1 MKKSLPREYKL
12 KYLTSSKALS
22 AFLGR
27 LEEEQTSTQGL
38 TVRREKAMAA
48 ANGNASE
55 YDDSLNSSY
64 NSTQRERIAQ
74 ATLMVALAVA
84 SLFGNGIVAFIVIM
98 QQRLR
103 SLSNILLANLACID
117 LVKSGVLI
125 PLLTATIVTHPSDSP
140 LKGQV
145 ACLILLSFSAFASTV
160 TVLAY
165 VTICLDRYI
174 AVVHPIAYK
183 QSWKSKTSIRSVFVL
198 SPWVIAAVVVF
209 PTHIASHIDV
219 NIGEKTCTRYR
230 EKFLADT
237 TTTAVS
243 LSIFIVSLFALIVLY
258 ALLFNSV
265 RELAKRRIQFVS
277 AENSHRVEERV
288 RKLEIHTAKT
298 TAITVAAYVFLWL
311 LYMVVTLLRYQNYIS
326 FWLDF
331 LSLFF
336 QYTSGVINPFLY
348 FARIKELR
356 EGLKRLFRP
365 RDWRYTRSTSMTE
378 RTRRA
383 SSGVNLRSPMASHG
397 GRYDEGSVAYSASGS
412 GEDGPANV

>member
-1 MKKSLPREYKL
+1 
-12 KYLTSSKALS
+12 
-22 AFLGR
+22 
-27 LEEEQTSTQGL
+27 
-38 TVRREKAMAA
+38 MAVP
-48 ANGNASE
+48 NGNSSE
-55 YDDSLNSSY
+55 YDGNSNTVYKS
-64 NSTQRERIAQ
+64 SKEERIIQ
-74 ATLMVALAVA
+74 ATLMIALAIA
-84 SLFGNGIVAFIVIM
+84 SLAGNGIVAFIVIM

-145 ACLILLSFSAFASTV
+145 ACLILLSFSAFAGTV

-165 VTICLDRYI
+165 VTICIDRYI
-174 AVVHPIAYK
+174 AIVHPVAYK
-183 QSWKSKTSIRSVFVL
+183 QSWKSKTSIRSLFVL
-198 SPWVIAAVVVF
+198 SPWIIAAIVVF
-209 PTHIASHIDV
+209 PIYIGSHFDV
-219 NIGEKTCTRYR
+219 DLGDKTCTQYR
-230 EKFLADT
+230 AQFLENT

-298 TAITVAAYVFLWL
+298 TAITVAAYVFLWII
-311 LYMVVTLLRYQNYIS
+311 YMVVTLLRYQNFKS

-331 LSLFF
+331 FSLFF
-336 QYTSGVINPFLY
+336 QYTSGVINPLLY

-356 EGLKRLFRP
+356 EGLKRVMRP
-365 RDWRYTRSTSMTE
+365 RDWRYTRSISVTE
-378 RTRRA
+378 RSRRA
-383 SSGVNLRSPMASHG
+383 STGVNLRSPIAS
-397 GRYDEGSVAYSASGS
+397 RYDEGSVAGS
-412 GEDGPANV
+412 GTGSREDGPVNV

>member
-1 MKKSLPREYKL
+1 MAAPNGNGSVHDNTSNSFYN
-12 KYLTSSKALS
+12 SSK
-22 AFLGR
+22 
-27 LEEEQTSTQGL
+27 E
-38 TVRREKAMAA
+38 
-48 ANGNASE
+48 
-55 YDDSLNSSY
+55 
-64 NSTQRERIAQ
+64 ERIIQ
-74 ATLMVALAVA
+74 A
-84 SLFGNGIVAFIVIM
+84 SLMIILAIASLAGNGIVAFIVIM

-165 VTICLDRYI
+165 VTICTDRYI
-174 AVVHPIAYK
+174 AVVHPIAYR
-183 QSWKSKTSIRSVFVL
+183 QSWKSKTSIRSLFVL
-198 SPWVIAAVVVF
+198 SPWFVAAIVVF
-209 PTHIASHIDV
+209 PIYIGSHIDV
-219 NIGEKTCTRYR
+219 NIGQETCTRYR
-230 EKFLADT
+230 AEFLANT

-298 TAITVAAYVFLWL
+298 TAITVAAYVFLWI
-311 LYMVVTLLRYQNYIS
+311 LYMIVTLLRYQDYIS

-356 EGLKRLFRP
+356 DGLKRLIRP
-365 RDWRYTRSTSMTE
+365 RDWRYARTTSMTE
-378 RTRRA
+378 RSRR
-383 SSGVNLRSPMASHG
+383 SGINLRSPIASNDVK
-397 GRYDEGSVAYSASGS
+397 YDEGSAVGS
-412 GEDGPANV
+412 GTGSAEDGPANV